1 MSLYSHNKK
10 AQNPKKG
17 VEEMTITPAY
27 GRDYKNLKDL
37 KKDFEEN
44 KDFILNTPFGST
56 YINRE
61 GLIDLG
67 KKEVQARYS
76 KLTKVTILKV

>member
-1 MSLYSHNKK
+1 
-10 AQNPKKG
+10 
-17 VEEMTITPAY
+17 MTLSPAY

-37 KKDFEEN
+37 KKDFEDN

-61 GLIDLG
+61 GLKEM
-67 KKEVQARYS
+67 KKTSVQVRYS
-76 KLTKVTILKV
+76 KLTKTNILKV